1 MEGGLVDDGNCSS
14 SIDFYLD
21 WGVVDV
27 EGDGEWRRMFIVSG
41 IETVVFTARIIVL
54 FWLLLDVVC
63 PLRKLLI

>member
-21 WGVVDV
+21 WGIIDV

-41 IETVVFTARIIVL
+41 IETVFITARIIVL
-54 FWLLLDVVC
+54 FWLFSDIVC